1 MHKSLKLRVTAIFIL
16 ILGLYSSPT
25 YSAMHPGS
33 LKNSTDIPGKKP
45 MIQKADSFFR
55 LTNGGLKFLLSKEK
69 TAKEEEKTA
78 KEKATKEEPS
88 KKKAKVAKDKW
99 AKEKRPTTQK
109 DDQTSSLKTAIS
121 ILLVM
126 NLCLL
131 SYVAYL
137 KRNLWLPAIHK
148 ARKRRRNESV
158 DSDQEYGCEETSAES
173 QSIQNETVEE
183 TPSTGKAI
191 TSDDTEEKEDA
202 GHEEKRGFA
211 RFSDRWA
218 AVGVSVKG
226 SGHIET
232 GLPCQDNNGYL
243 DLGNGWSILVVS
255 DGAGSARLSHIGSL
269 ITVERTIFHFSNLIA
284 EKQWCRSNILPTDEE
299 WNEEAYNTLRLV
311 HEDLNRY
318 AELKEIDLKDLNATV
333 IVTINSPVGVI
344 SCHVGDGRAGYQ
356 TESGEWKALM
366 TPHKG
371 QEANQTIFIT
381 TGFWNIP
388 YFRLSGV
395 RVPETRIIREPIRSI
410 TLMSDGCEGT
420 CWQCN
425 LFDKESGKYYD
436 PNLPYPGFFDKIVP
450 TLLEAWDS
458 GEDESE
464 LLASWHDFV
473 EKGNQG
479 FIDETDDRTL
489 IILTQ
494 KQQLT

>member
-1 MHKSLKLRVTAIFIL
+1 MNKSLKLRFTAIFIF

-33 LKNSTDIPGKKP
+33 VKNSTDIVGKKP
-45 MIQKADSFFR
+45 VILNADSIFR
-55 LTNGGLKFLLSKEK
+55 STKGGLKFLLSVDK
-69 TAKEEEKTA
+69 TAKEEENTA
-78 KEKATKEEPS
+78 KEKAAKEEPS
-88 KKKAKVAKDKW
+88 KKKAKASQDKW
-99 AKEKRPTTQK
+99 AKEKRSATQK
-109 DDQTSSLKTAIS
+109 DNQTSSLKTAIA

-126 NLCLL
+126 NMCLL
-131 SYVAYL
+131 AYIAYL
-137 KRNLWLPAIHK
+137 KRNLWLPAIQK
-148 ARKRRRNESV
+148 VRNRLKNKSV
-158 DSDQEYGCEETSAES
+158 DSGQEDDCEES
-173 QSIQNETVEE
+173 QSIQNETAEE
-183 TPSTGKAI
+183 TPSTEKVI
-191 TSDDTEEKEDA
+191 TPDNPKEKEDA
-202 GHEEKRGFA
+202 RHEEKRGFA

-255 DGAGSARLSHIGSL
+255 DGAGSAKLSHIGSL
-269 ITVERTIFHFSNLIA
+269 ITVDRTIFHFANLLA
-284 EKQWCRSNILPTDEE
+284 EKQWYQSNILPSDEV

-311 HEDLNRY
+311 HEDLNKY
-318 AELKEIDLKDLNATV
+318 AELKGIELKDLNATV
-333 IVTINSPVGVI
+333 IVIINSPVGVI

-356 TESGEWKALM
+356 TETGEWKALI

-381 TGFWNIP
+381 TSFWNIP

-395 RVPETRIIREPIRSI
+395 RVPEAQIIREPIRSI

-436 PNLPYPGFFDKIVP
+436 PNLPYPGFFDKIVS

-458 GEDESE
+458 GEDETE
-464 LLASWHDFV
+464 LLDSWHDFV

-494 KQQLT
+494 KRQLT